1 MNMINT
7 GNTIVDEVGKMNF
20 AGNIIPEAWYRT
32 IRKNKTGKPNLRG
45 IIFLSDI
52 VYWYRPTEIRDEV
65 TGEVIGYRKKMH
77 GDLLQRSYQDWAE
90 KYGCSKGEA
99 TTTIDELAEI
109 GVISKE
115 FRTIQCKGV
124 RVSNVL
130 FIKLNVEKLKE
141 LTYENP
147 KDKEEEKIPIAK
159 KADRVAEK
167 QSEPTMKKAE
177 TNTKN
182 KSNII
187 SKINHSFIPG
197 RKESVKSDMDQIIKD
212 IHDND
217 GIPYQ
222 YAQSI
227 ELMTYAIRYLTDWEQ
242 YHVDGYEIKAQQQFY
257 LLAVESLIEMATEA
271 ESKIYNNHRMTQ
283 IDIINKINQTMRI
296 DKSYNIREIVDW
308 AWEDYKNASFEKEIR
323 YPKKYIKSILVENLD
338 LHEIKLEALINRTYR

>member
-1 MNMINT
+1 MNTINT
-7 GNTIVDEVGKMNF
+7 GNIIVDEVGKMNF
-20 AGNIIPEAWYRT
+20 TGNIIPEAWYRT

-99 TTTIDELAEI
+99 TTTIDELVEI

-115 FRTIQCKGV
+115 FRTIQYKGV
-124 RVSNVL
+124 KVSNVL
-130 FIKLNVEKLKE
+130 FIKLNVEKLRE
-141 LTYENP
+141 LTYEYLE
-147 KDKEEEKIPIAK
+147 DKEEEKTPIAEK
-159 KADRVAEK
+159 TDRVVEK
-167 QSEPTMKKAE
+167 QSAPTIKKTE

-182 KSNII
+182 NSNII
-187 SKINHSFIPG
+187 SKINPSFIPKK
-197 RKESVKSDMDQIIKD
+197 KERLKSDMEQIIKD

-217 GIPYQ
+217 GIPYE

-227 ELMTYAIRYLTDWEQ
+227 ESMTCAIRYLTDWEQ
-242 YHVDGYEIKAQQQFY
+242 YHVNGYELKAQQQFY
-257 LLAVESLIEMATEA
+257 LLAVESLIEMATEV

-283 IDIINKINQTMRI
+283 TDIINKINQAMRI
-296 DKSYNIREIVDW
+296 DKSYNIREIIDW
-308 AWEDYKNASFEKEIR
+308 AWEDYKSASSEKEIR
-323 YPKKYIKSILVENLD
+323 YPKKYIKSILAENLD
-338 LHEIKLEALINRTYR
+338 LHEIKLEALINRTYQ